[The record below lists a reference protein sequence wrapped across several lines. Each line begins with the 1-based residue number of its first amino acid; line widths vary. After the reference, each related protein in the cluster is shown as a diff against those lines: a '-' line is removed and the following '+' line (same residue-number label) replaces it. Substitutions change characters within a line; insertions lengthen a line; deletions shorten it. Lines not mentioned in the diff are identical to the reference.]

1 MIRVRL
7 IMSIRY
13 YVERGA
19 LPDIPGDPPERRLRE
34 RTWPIIE
41 ILRDY
46 HLATVELP
54 AHEEMISDE
63 FQLWSD
69 EVKPL
74 GFEFFKGPAQK
85 YWENCSRSPGRN
97 PARVKRM
104 REQFLKLKADYEAKL
119 S

>member
-1 MIRVRL
+1 VIRFRV
-7 IMSIRY
+7 IVAIRR

-19 LPDIPGDPPERRLRE
+19 LPDIPGDPPERRLRADM
-34 RTWPIIE
+34 WPIIE

-54 AHEEMISDE
+54 AHEEMISDDFE
-63 FQLWSD
+63 LWSD
-69 EVKPL
+69 QITPL
-74 GFEFFKGPAQK
+74 GFEFFKGPAEK
-85 YWENCSRSPGRN
+85 YWGNCGRSPGRN

-104 REQFLKLKADYEAKL
+104 REQFLKTKAEFEAKL